1 MVDSWSISDEQ
12 LDEAEKAAEL
22 AGTDGPLEGSGEEEA
37 WEIEEDWMRKVMWTV
52 GAPPADTWDN
62 VQRADS
68 GSSFLPRELQENER
82 AAGVLEEAGA
92 DGSGAGGGGEGGAAV
107 AVGTVTSPI
116 NRRAPPGPV
125 RELSKSG
132 GLREMARA
140 EVLETEQ
147 TYVKNLGVI
156 VSTFHTPLKAW
167 MSKSVPSG
175 DEDRISEAEMNELF
189 GQIEMLLDVSKRFLA
204 DLKVAY
210 SQGEALGPVFLQFAP
225 FLKLYA
231 GYVTTYEAKGEVLE
245 ALEMRPSA
253 AAFIAACELQ
263 PAACGTSLRRFLSL
277 PLLRVPQY
285 KLLLREVLKHTK
297 EEHPARGGLEL
308 ALAEIDKVAHTVN
321 SSIATHQRHVRE
333 SELRTEWQWD
343 GLDDAARKVRIH
355 IFHRLCGH
363 RSLRCAVS
371 TVRCPPCGGRR
382 AVSRTRPDCT
392 VVRAR
397 HHRSH

>member
-22 AGTDGPLEGSGEEEA
+22 AGTTPTGPLGDGGEEA
-37 WEIEEDWMRKVMWTV
+37 EEVEVEKDWMHRVMWTV
-52 GAPPADTWDN
+52 GAPPSDTWDN
-62 VQRADS
+62 SLQRANS
-68 GSSFLPRELQENER
+68 GSSFLPTELQEIER
-82 AAGVLEEAGA
+82 SAEVLEEAGA
-92 DGSGAGGGGEGGAAV
+92 DDASEGGGGGGGGEGGGAAA
-107 AVGTVTSPI
+107 AVGTATNPS
-116 NRRAPPGPV
+116 NRTAPPAPS

-156 VSTFHTPLKAW
+156 VNTFQKPMKAW
-167 MSKSVPSG
+167 MSKPVPSG
-175 DEDRISEAEMNELF
+175 DEDRVSEAEMNELF
-189 GQIEMLLDVSKRFLA
+189 GQVELLLEVSIKFLG

-210 SQGEALGPVFLQFAP
+210 SAGDALGPVFLQFAP

-231 GYVTTYEAKGEVLE
+231 GYVTTYEAKGGVLE
-245 ALEMRPSA
+245 ALEARPSA
-253 AAFIAACELQ
+253 AAFVAACELQ

-285 KLLLREVLKHTK
+285 KLLLREVVKHTK
-297 EEHPARGGLEL
+297 ENDEARSGLEQ

-333 SELRTEWQWD
+333 CELRTEWQWD
-343 GLDDAARKVRIH
+343 GLDDAARKFVKEDVLVKLHKAGGSTEHGVVLFNDVLIY
-355 IFHRLCGH
+355 GGE
-363 RSLRCAVS
+363 AKVS
-371 TVRCPPCGGRR
+371 VK
-382 AVSRTRPDCT
+382 
-392 VVRAR
+392 
-397 HHRSH
+397 